1 MEINKKNSAMAVSS
15 LVLGIIGILSSF
27 FWYMA
32 LPTNILAIVFGAKA
46 TRKYA
51 SKLGKTG
58 LILGIIGISLF
69 VFIHLSIMILLMV
82 ANY

>member
-1 MEINKKNSAMAVSS
+1 MEINKNNSAMAVSS
-15 LVLGIIGILSSF
+15 LVLGIIGILSAF
-27 FWYMA
+27 FWYIA

-69 VFIHLSIMILLMV
+69 VFMYLSIMILLIA